1 MYVSLGSDC
10 AVKKRLEEIIYD
22 EKQISHIFD
31 WVLSDFNAVCHILER
46 SIDNETDLF
55 NVDKLTV
62 ITKTIE
68 NKYAVQHNDC
78 YFISLHDAPCEL
90 SEEEAKKIVCEKY
103 NRRLKRF
110 IDVLKDPK
118 SDLTFIGLYDKYN
131 PIQNGNMKIHD
142 KDINR
147 FFRAV
152 NKLAPYNTHKLV
164 IITDNETNLTQ
175 SKQFTNRIKIIDS
188 KQFINMKD
196 YVTDWYRF
204 FLDWKKMF
212 ECVTFTIKP

>member
-31 WVLSDFNAVCHILER
+31 WVLSDFNAVCYILER
-46 SIDNETDLF
+46 CIENDTDLF

-78 YFISLHDAPCEL
+78 YFISLHDASCEH
-90 SEEEAKKIVCEKY
+90 SEEEAKKIVRDKY
-103 NRRLKRF
+103 NRRLQRF
-110 IDVLKDPK
+110 LDFIRDPK

-142 KDINR
+142 KDITR
-147 FFRAV
+147 FFRAL

-164 IITDNETNLTQ
+164 IITDNETNLSQ

-188 KQFINMKD
+188 KQFINMKE

-204 FLDWKKMF
+204 FLDWRAMLDQ
-212 ECVTFTIKP
+212 IKFKQ